1 MRKEYDPEYSS
12 EELLDVIDEI
22 DGSAVTLEKATGDYI
37 DALGKYITGE
47 KDEYSLDTRI
57 EYLVGAL
64 EKTYSALDS
73 FNEIMRNERMVA
85 CLTNGDVRRFYDIE
99 KKMRRNSDGDFK
111 QVQSFNDARSM
122 IEYLD
127 QNGVEADQDYLN
139 RKGFQVGAPTGLVA
153 EKDRFKNIC
162 KRLDREYQR
171 IIAGELLARE
181 NMETDDPMTVYSPEP
196 PIFRMLGEQD
206 HADRVNNLNR
216 EFKKFSSLPR

>member
-1 MRKEYDPEYSS
+1 MRDNYDPEYSS
-12 EELLDVIDEI
+12 KELLDITDEI
-22 DGSAVTLEKATGDYI
+22 DGSTVTVEQATGDYI
-37 DALGKYITGE
+37 DTLGKYITGE

-73 FNEIMRNERMVA
+73 FDEIMKNESMVA
-85 CLTNGDVRRFYDIE
+85 HVKKEDKKGVCDIE
-99 KKMRRNSDGDFK
+99 ENISRASNGALTQVESFK
-111 QVQSFNDARSM
+111 DARLM
-122 IEYLD
+122 IEYLN
-127 QNGVEADQDYLN
+127 QNGIEADKDYLN
-139 RKGFQVGAPTGLVA
+139 RKGIQAGSPTRLLA
-153 EKDRFKNIC
+153 EKDRIIDIS

-181 NMETDDPMTVYSPEP
+181 QMETDDPMTVYNPEP

-206 HADRVNNLNR
+206 HAERVNHLNR